1 MGIVGEMERI
11 EWVEGGVYRSERGK
25 RNHGGKGRRKRGE
38 RKMKMK
44 SG

>member
-1 MGIVGEMERI
+1 MERI

-38 RKMKMK
+38 RKLEDRGARKMK